1 VRDMVFSNKRRFKEF
16 LNSEER
22 IATNVLVDRL
32 ARLQQNGIIEKM
44 CEQYLITEKGLD
56 LLPLLAEMIAWGA
69 KHDPKTATPKRL
81 ARLARS
87 DPARFRREIKKMGTS
102 IASAKDVTEE

>member
-1 VRDMVFSNKRRFKEF
+1 MRDIAISNKRRFKEF
-16 LNSEER
+16 LDSEER

-56 LLPLLAEMIAWGA
+56 LLPLLTEMIAWGA

-81 ARLARS
+81 AKLARS
-87 DPARFRREIKKMGTS
+87 DPAQFRREIKRMATS
-102 IASAKDVTEE
+102 TASSEDVKKK